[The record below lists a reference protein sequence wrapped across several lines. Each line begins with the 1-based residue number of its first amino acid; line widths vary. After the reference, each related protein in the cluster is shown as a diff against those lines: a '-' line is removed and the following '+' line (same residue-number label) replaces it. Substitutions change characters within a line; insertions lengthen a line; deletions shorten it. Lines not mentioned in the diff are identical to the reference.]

1 MTLQAVHV
9 GDSAQTPHEPVRLLQ
24 ELVQELSQSYPLG
37 VWALHELTQGPMH
50 LDLYAAR
57 QLAHAGDG
65 LQSLPHGPDPPKL
78 AVLHVEVH
86 CNMQTVQAVAA
97 AGKHPIHSS
106 TRSTSTGNT
115 SALLLAEGA
124 IG

>member
-1 MTLQAVHV
+1 MQAVHV
-9 GDSAQTPHEPVRLLQ
+9 GDSAQMPHEPVRLLQ
-24 ELVQELSQSYPLG
+24 DIVQELSQSYPLG

-50 LDLYAAR
+50 FDLYAAR

-65 LQSLPHGPDPPKL
+65 LQSLPHGPDPAKL

-86 CNMQTVQAVAA
+86 CDAQSVQAVAA
-97 AGKHPIHSS
+97 AGEHPIPSS
-106 TRSTSTGNT
+106 TRSSSTGNT
-115 SALLLAEGA
+115 YALLLAEGA